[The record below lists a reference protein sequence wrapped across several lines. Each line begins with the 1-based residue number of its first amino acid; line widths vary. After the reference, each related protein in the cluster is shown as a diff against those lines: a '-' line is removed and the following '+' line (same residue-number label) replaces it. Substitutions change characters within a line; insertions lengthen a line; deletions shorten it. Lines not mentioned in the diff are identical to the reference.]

1 MDSVMNALV
10 VDGDQLVRDAMKTVL
25 EGDGFTVAI
34 AGNGQEALLS
44 MQGFRP
50 DIVITDIVMPEMD
63 GLELIRWVRRE
74 LRLDVPIMVV
84 SGGDGHLR
92 DVYLKCAKKMGANAI
107 LSKPLSRER
116 LLGSVRSLL
125 ADHREAA

>member
-1 MDSVMNALV
+1 MYSVKNALV
-10 VDGDQLVRDAMKTVL
+10 VDGDELIRDATKTVL
-25 EGDGFTVAI
+25 EGDGFRVAV

-74 LRLDVPIMVV
+74 LRLDVPIMVI
-84 SGGDGHLR
+84 SGGDSHLR
-92 DVYLKCAKKMGANAI
+92 DIYLKCAKKMGADMI
-107 LSKPLSRER
+107 LSKPLSRDR

-125 ADHREAA
+125 AA